1 MRLLPLVAA
10 LSLPLFASASAG
22 AYCRTMTTRS
32 RAQEGE
38 CPMFGVALSWRNLC
52 TSYSLYRANLPAG
65 LTMPDMNRITAS
77 STGAWGRVAC
87 DDNGREPQYFRVVP
101 DGTMANTTSNPTG
114 YNPFGPNSNTV
125 SFRPRWE
132 DDALHRPG
140 TIAIT
145 VVTFDSLTG
154 EIFDADIELNSRAN
168 TNAGGFVFAV
178 GRMPEPDECDLQT
191 ILTHEFGHFLGLAH
205 SNITRAVMYPTAGL
219 GEIRSDLNAD
229 DSAGV
234 CSIYPERATP
244 PGRCVGIP
252 YGGLATTPG
261 GARVLGA
268 NNVSCAVGH
277 RPLGATGAF
286 ALGAFAI
293 LVLRRRRERALTP
306 PS

>member
-1 MRLLPLVAA
+1 
-10 LSLPLFASASAG
+10 
-22 AYCRTMTTRS
+22 MTTRS

-38 CPMFGVALSWRNLC
+38 CPMYGVALSWRNLC
-52 TSYSLYRANLPAG
+52 TGYSLYRANLQAG
-65 LTMPDMNRITAS
+65 LTLPDLDRITAS

-87 DDNGREPQYFRVVP
+87 DDNGREPQYFRIVP
-101 DGTMANTTSNPTG
+101 NGTTSNPTG

-125 SFRPRWE
+125 SFRPKWE

-154 EIFDADIELNSRAN
+154 EIFDADIELNSRAS

-219 GEIRSDLNAD
+219 GEIRSDLNND
-229 DSAGV
+229 DSAGI
-234 CSIYPERATP
+234 CAIYPERATP
-244 PGRCVGIP
+244 PGRCIGIP

-261 GARVLGA
+261 GARVVGA
-268 NNVSCAVGH
+268 NNVSCAVG
-277 RPLGATGAF
+277 RAPVTASGLLPLCAF
-286 ALGAFAI
+286 AVFTLA
-293 LVLRRRRERALTP
+293 RRRRRAP
-306 PS
+306 VNCD

>member
-1 MRLLPLVAA
+1 MKPLAALALALPLLSGGAA
-10 LSLPLFASASAG
+10 E

-38 CPMFGVALSWRNLC
+38 CPMYGVALSWRNLC

-87 DDNGREPQYFRVVP
+87 DDNGREPQYFRIVP
-101 DGTMANTTSNPTG
+101 DGTSSNTTSNPTG
-114 YNPFGPNSNTV
+114 YSPFGSNSNTV

-154 EIFDADIELNSRAN
+154 EIFDADIELNSRN
-168 TNAGGFVFAV
+168 DRNQGGFVFAV
-178 GRMPEPDECDLQT
+178 GRTPEPDECDLQT

-205 SNITRAVMYPTAGL
+205 SNVTRAVMYPTAGL
-219 GEIRSDLNAD
+219 GEIRSDLNSD
-229 DSAGV
+229 DTAGI
-234 CSIYPERATP
+234 CAIYPERATP

-261 GARVLGA
+261 GARVVGT
-268 NNVSCAVGH
+268 NNVSCAARPAPAG
-277 RPLGATGAF
+277 PLGALP
-286 ALGAFAI
+286 LGALAA
-293 LVLRRRRERALTP
+293 LVGLRRRRR
-306 PS
+306 PSA

>member
-1 MRLLPLVAA
+1 MKAAAFVAA
-10 LSLPLFASASAG
+10 LALPLLASSPAS

-32 RAQEGE
+32 RAMEGE

-52 TSYSLYRANLPAG
+52 TGYSLYRANVQAG
-65 LTMPDMNRITAS
+65 LTLPDLDRITAS

-87 DDNGREPQYFRVVP
+87 DDNGREPQYFRIVP
-101 DGTMANTTSNPTG
+101 NGTTSNPTG
-114 YNPFGPNSNTV
+114 YNPFGSNSNTV
-125 SFRPRWE
+125 SFRPKWE

-154 EIFDADIELNSRAN
+154 EIFDADIELNSRAS
-168 TNAGGFVFAV
+168 TNAGGFFFAV

-219 GEIRSDLNAD
+219 GEIRSDLNND
-229 DSAGV
+229 DSAGI
-234 CSIYPERATP
+234 CAIYPERATP
-244 PGRCVGIP
+244 PGRCIGIP

-261 GARVLGA
+261 GARVVGA
-268 NNVSCAVGH
+268 SNVSCAVG
-277 RPLGATGAF
+277 RAPAAPSDLVPLC
-286 ALGAFAI
+286 
-293 LVLRRRRERALTP
+293 VLAVFTLARRRRRAAVNCD
-306 PS
+306 